1 MKLNP
6 SLLFAVPC
14 LLTIASTSAQAKKPI
29 ARVVKAPPA
38 LTGSGF
44 YTPNR
49 APLQGLPFQKLPPG
63 TVSPRG
69 WLRGQL
75 ERDANGLSG
84 HLSEIS
90 DYLKYEGNGWVDPKS
105 DSGWEELPYWL
116 RGYGDLGYVLNDP
129 KIIRSKRT
137 KWVEGILAN
146 QKPDGFFGPER
157 LRYKADVKNGDGD
170 PWPHMLVIDALHS
183 YYEYSG
189 DKRAFDFMSKFFNW
203 QNQQDTK
210 YFKTG
215 WGALRWADNLY
226 LVYWLYNQTGDKN
239 LLDLAQKIHDNS
251 ANYVD
256 NLPNGHNVNIAQ
268 GIREPGE
275 YWMQSGDATH
285 LKAVENDYQNVMQ
298 RFGQVPGGGFAGDEN
313 TRPGQDDPRQ
323 GFETCGIV
331 EYMHTHE
338 IMTRISGDPRWADRA
353 EELAFNSLP
362 AALTPDHKGVH
373 YITSPNLVEI
383 NSSGVIGQF
392 DNHFPM
398 LTYKPGIHD
407 YRCCPHNYGMGWP
420 YYAEESWL
428 ATSDK
433 GVAALLYTA
442 SEVRV
447 KVGDGTPVTTL
458 VTWKA
463 TTAYPFADSI
473 QFNLSTPKKV
483 NFPFYLRI
491 PDWANNAEVRLN
503 GKKVKV
509 QPTPLSYVVLD
520 RKWKN
525 GDTVTLRLPMQVG
538 LKKWN
543 KNEDSVS
550 VSYGPLWFALDMGEK
565 WTRAGGSDEW
575 PEMHVQAEKPWNYGL
590 PADVKASDFAVSR
603 VQVPSA
609 QPFTPETTPL
619 RLQTR
624 ARRVPGWEADAQG
637 IVRPLQQS
645 PALSNQPMETI
656 SLLPMGAARLRISS
670 FPTVANNAN
679 ALDWQPKAQG
689 DLIIPDASFIHDRIE
704 AINDNIVPTSSDD
717 KTIPRFTW
725 WDHVGGAEWASL
737 TFNKPKLVSS
747 ASLYWFQDNAG
758 CYAPASWKLM
768 YQDGDTWKPVETT
781 DDYAT
786 KIDGFNTVNFKPVVT
801 TALRVDVQM
810 QPDKSSGILEW
821 KTDAQDAMR

>member
-1 MKLNP
+1 MKINSSILI
-6 SLLFAVPC
+6 AVPC
-14 LLTIASTSAQAKKPI
+14 LLAVASTAAQAKKPI
-29 ARVVKAPPA
+29 ASVVKSPPA

-63 TVSPRG
+63 AVTPRG

-84 HLSEIS
+84 RLSEIS

-116 RGYGDLGYVLNDP
+116 RGYGDLGYVLAIRKLSRKP
-129 KIIRSKRT
+129 KNGSKALWPIRSPMASLGRNVCATKPMSKTAMAIRGRT
-137 KWVEGILAN
+137 CWSST
-146 QKPDGFFGPER
+146 
-157 LRYKADVKNGDGD
+157 RYIRITNTAAISARSTS
-170 PWPHMLVIDALHS
+170 W
-183 YYEYSG
+183 
-189 DKRAFDFMSKFFNW
+189 RKFFNW

-226 LVYWLYNQTGDKN
+226 LVYWLYNQTGDKK

-251 ANYVD
+251 ANYVN

-268 GIREPGE
+268 GIREPAE
-275 YWMQSGDATH
+275 YWMQTGDLTH
-285 LKAVENDYQNVMQ
+285 LQAVENNYQNVMQ

-338 IMTRISGDPRWADRA
+338 IMTRISGSPRWADRA

-362 AALTPDHKGVH
+362 AALSPDHKGIH

-383 NSSGVIGQF
+383 NSSGVDGQF

-398 LTYKPGIHD
+398 LTYEPGIHN

-428 ATSDK
+428 ATADK

-442 SEVRV
+442 SEVKV
-447 KVGDGTPVTTL
+447 KVGDGTQ

-463 TTAYPFADSI
+463 TTAYPFAESI

-483 NFPFYLRI
+483 SFPFYLRI
-491 PDWANNAEVRLN
+491 PGWANNAEVRLN

-509 QPTPLSYVVLD
+509 APAPLSYVVLD
-520 RKWKN
+520 RQWKN

-538 LKKWN
+538 LKKWH
-543 KNEDSVS
+543 KNEDAVS

-565 WTRAGGSDEW
+565 WVRAGGSDEW
-575 PEMHVQAEKPWNYGL
+575 PEMHVQAEKSWNYGL
-590 PADVKASDFAVSR
+590 PTDVKASDFQVKR
-603 VQVPSA
+603 VAIPSE
-609 QPFTPETTPL
+609 QPFTPQTAPL

-624 ARRVPGWEADAQG
+624 ARRVPGWEADEQG
-637 IVRPLQQS
+637 IVRPLQAS
-645 PALSNQPMETI
+645 PALSNQPLETI

-670 FPTVANNAN
+670 FPTVADNAN
-679 ALDWQPKAQG
+679 ALDWRPKAQG
-689 DLIIPDASFIHDRIE
+689 VKLDASHIHDRIE
-704 AINDNIVPTSSDD
+704 AIADGVVPKNSADD
-717 KTIPRFTW
+717 TIPRFTW
-725 WDHVGGAEWASL
+725 WDHVGGAEWASVDFK
-737 TFNKPKLVSS
+737 TPQRVSS
-747 ASLYWFQDNAG
+747 ASIYWFHDDAG
-758 CYAPASWKLM
+758 CAVPASWKLQ
-768 YQDGDTWKPVETT
+768 YKDGDTWKPVETT
-781 DDYAT
+781 DNYDT
-786 KIDGFNTVNFKPVVT
+786 KRDDFNTVNFQPVIT

-821 KTDAQDAMR
+821 KTDAKDAAK